1 MAAVGSYLY
10 LAQKDYR
17 AALNSKDSKDYDVS
31 GRLMEQAAEKA
42 LKHYL
47 HFYGDPTNPMDE
59 KLLRSHKPYNIYTR
73 CEVLGLSLTL
83 DVGEK
88 STLKS
93 LGDWYY
99 DTNYPNNNYTEL
111 TLLDINEA
119 QDVVEKIVNF
129 VIDFFENKNV

>member
-1 MAAVGSYLY
+1 MATVGSYLY
-10 LAQKDYR
+10 LAEKDFR
-17 AALNSKDSKDYDVS
+17 AARNSKASKDYDVS
-31 GRLMEQAAEKA
+31 GRLLEQAAEKS

-47 HFYGDPTNPMDE
+47 HHHGDPTNPMDE

-73 CEVLGLSLTL
+73 CVDLGLTLAL

-111 TLLDINEA
+111 TLPDIEEA
-119 QDVVEKIVNF
+119 EGVAEKIFTF
-129 VIDFFENKNV
+129 VTKIFA